1 MPVPNLSLVTPIHS
15 PILNNRE
22 KQRLNLT
29 LHHNSNF
36 EHFFAV
42 PESMS
47 LVEIKRSFPNS
58 KYIKFDDNNFSSVR
72 SYQQL
77 LMTKHF
83 YSQFL
88 GYDYILITQL
98 DSFLVKNANQLLDLN
113 FSYLGAAW
121 NPSFF
126 ITEFKNTIFIN
137 RNLGGL
143 GLKTEIQ
150 SGNGGLSLRK
160 PSIIYEVIDYFQP
173 SALYKNLVF
182 GRRIFNEDILTVY
195 FLAKY
200 GVKPIARYTANLFF
214 IESTPQDNFDLE
226 QVFGF
231 HALQKYNS
239 DLEIKLLEN
248 YKF

>member
-1 MPVPNLSLVTPIHS
+1 MLNLSLVTPIHS
-15 PILNNRE
+15 SILSNRE

-36 EHFFAV
+36 EHFFVV
-42 PESMS
+42 PKSMS
-47 LVEIKRSFPNS
+47 LVEIKSSFPNS
-58 KYIKFDDNNFSSVR
+58 KYISFEDKYFSSAR

-77 LMTKHF
+77 LMNKHF
-83 YSQFL
+83 YYQFL

-98 DSFLVKNANQLLDLN
+98 DSFLVKNVNPLLNLN

-137 RNLGGL
+137 RNLIGL
-143 GLKTEIQ
+143 GVKTEIQ

-160 PSIIYEVIDYFQP
+160 PSIIYEAIDYFQP
-173 SALYKNLVF
+173 TALYKNLVF
-182 GRRIFNEDILTVY
+182 GRRFFNEDIMTVY

-200 GVKPIARYTANLFF
+200 GVKPIARHTANLFF
-214 IESTPQDNFDLE
+214 IESTSQENFDLD

-239 DLEIKLLEN
+239 DLEIKLLQTYES
-248 YKF
+248 